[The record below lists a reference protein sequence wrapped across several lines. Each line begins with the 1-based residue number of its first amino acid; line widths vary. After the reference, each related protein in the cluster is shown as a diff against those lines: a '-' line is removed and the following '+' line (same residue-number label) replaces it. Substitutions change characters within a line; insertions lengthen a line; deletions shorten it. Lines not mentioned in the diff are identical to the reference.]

1 MGNLIP
7 LDMAPLFF
15 KIVFT
20 LLKISFLSI
29 IVGASDGKKYTNEI
43 EEIMIRMSFVEIPED
58 NLTFLLDMIMILIS
72 CKHSEYFKEFK
83 NEIVFPGSFI
93 FE

>member
-1 MGNLIP
+1 MFDYIKRSVETYPEIRDDDLRE
-7 LDMAPLFF
+7 
-15 KIVFT
+15 
-20 LLKISFLSI
+20 FLSI
-29 IVGASDGKKYTNEI
+29 VVASSDEKKYTNEI

-83 NEIVFPGSFI
+83 NEIVFPGTFR

>member
-1 MGNLIP
+1 MFDYIKRYVETYPEIRDDDLRE
-7 LDMAPLFF
+7 
-15 KIVFT
+15 
-20 LLKISFLSI
+20 FLSI
-29 IVGASDGKKYTNEI
+29 VVASSDEKKYTNEI

-83 NEIVFPGSFI
+83 NEIVFPTL
-93 FE
+93 